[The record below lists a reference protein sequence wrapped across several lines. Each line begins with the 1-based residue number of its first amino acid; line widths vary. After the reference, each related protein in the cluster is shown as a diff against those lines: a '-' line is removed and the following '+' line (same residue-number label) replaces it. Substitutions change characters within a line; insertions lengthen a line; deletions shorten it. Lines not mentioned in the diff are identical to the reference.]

1 MDQIMKR
8 IRTKLLE
15 CLLAVLFLVSCTINT
30 LIPSLTITKELST
43 SIPTITL
50 TPESTLVIAT
60 ETIPATQSSATEDM
74 GLPPELW
81 RDWPVVPIISE
92 RVKEIYQVGIANGN
106 DPHAFSKIGD
116 CQNVISLF
124 LGTFDRTGSYTLGST
139 YDYLQSTIDQF
150 KGSWIRQSIAGFYGF
165 NAASELNPIFN
176 DPKQCNVDETPVAC
190 EVRLHKPSIAI
201 ISLETWWGNDTKD
214 YEKYLRRILDFLID
228 QGIVPIIGTKADNQ
242 EGDNSINFI
251 IAKLAY
257 EYDIPMWN
265 FYAAVQSLP
274 GKGLTEDGFHLSF
287 AQNRF
292 DNSVEMRSAW
302 PWRNLTALQS
312 IDAVW
317 KYVDKQ

>member
-1 MDQIMKR
+1 MK
-8 IRTKLLE
+8 IVRTASVI
-15 CLLAVLFLVSCTINT
+15 CLLVAMLLVSCTNRT
-30 LIPSLTITKELST
+30 MVPSPTKT
-43 SIPTITL
+43 NDPTITIPPTVL
-50 TPESTLVIAT
+50 TPENTPVITAVANT
-60 ETIPATQSSATEDM
+60 DSPSLPTEDNR
-74 GLPPELW
+74 LPPDQW
-81 RDWPVVPIISE
+81 RNWSVVPKISE
-92 RVKEIYQVGIANGN
+92 RVKEIYQFGIENGN

-124 LGTFDRTGSYTLGST
+124 LGTFDRTGSYTLGSE
-139 YDYLQSTIDQF
+139 YDYLQATIDHF

-176 DPKQCNVDETPVAC
+176 DPNQCDADETPVAC

-201 ISLETWWGNDTKD
+201 ISLETWWGEDTKD
-214 YEKYLRRILDFLID
+214 YEKYMRQILDYLIAH
-228 QGIVPIIGTKADNQ
+228 GVVPILGTKADNQ

-265 FYAAVQSLP
+265 FYAAVQNLP

-287 AQNRF
+287 GQNRF

-317 KYVDKQ
+317 KFVSKE